1 MENIRTDDL
10 QINNLKLMQNP
21 NLFCFGTDAVLL
33 ANFAKI
39 KKNATVLD
47 IGTGNGIIP
56 VLLTAKTYAKK
67 IYALEI
73 QNESFELAIKN
84 FELNGLSDI
93 IEGVLGD
100 INDTSPFENNYFDY
114 ITCNPPYK
122 PIGNGIANTTDA
134 VKIARHE
141 VLCTLDGIVKNASK
155 FLKPSGKLAMV
166 HKPER
171 MAELIYT
178 YKKYGIEAKRI
189 QMVYSRVGA
198 SPCLVLIEGTKG
210 GKAELKFEK
219 PLFIYDENGNYTAN
233 IDKLYKKS
241 KETEN

>member
-1 MENIRTDDL
+1 MDNIRIDDL
-10 QINNLKLMQNP
+10 QINNLKLMQDTT
-21 NLFCFGTDAVLL
+21 LFCFGTDAVLL

-39 KKNATVLD
+39 KKDSVVLD

-56 VLLTAKTYAKK
+56 VLLTAKSYARK

-73 QNESFELAIKN
+73 QQKSFDLAIKN
-84 FELNGLSDI
+84 FELNSLQNI

-100 INDTSPFENNYFDY
+100 INDVSLFKNNFFDY

-122 PIGNGIANTTDA
+122 PAGSGIANPDDA
-134 VKIARHE
+134 LKIARHE
-141 VLCTLDGIVKNASK
+141 ILCTLDGIVKNASRL
-155 FLKPSGKLAMV
+155 LKPSGKLSMV

-171 MAELIYT
+171 LAELIYT

-189 QMVYSRVGA
+189 QMVYSNVGS
-198 SPCLVLIEGTKG
+198 SPCLVLLEGTKG
-210 GKAELKFEK
+210 GKPELKFEK
-219 PLFIYDENGNYTAN
+219 PIFIYDENGNYTAN
-233 IDKLYKKS
+233 IDRLYQKT